1 MQKKNIIILFPIT
14 FLLYVLLVVIF
25 IQYANILGNN
35 ITTQQKIFSIS
46 AYLIAWLAIFVVI
59 TIFALYIILKSN
71 IEKKWK
77 VILSISWTIFT
88 PIYFVIY
95 CVKFKKIFEK
105 ELMDIDPIVNKIN
118 RSSLFSFIVLI
129 TTIILAI
136 STLIIEKSSISS
148 KHIINEWVGWFTIAL
163 IVVYFFSYT
172 YTTYCSNLFS
182 EKIISYMGKIPFAC
196 SFVWMY
202 SNKIIKNKM

>member
-14 FLLYVLLVVIF
+14 FLLYVLLTIIF
-25 IQYANILGNN
+25 VEYAKIFGNN
-35 ITTQQKIFSIS
+35 ITTEQKIFSIS
-46 AYLIAWLAIFVVI
+46 AFLIAWLVIFAII
-59 TIFALYIILKSN
+59 TAFALYIICKSD

-77 VILSISWTIFT
+77 IILSISWTIFT

-95 CVKFKKIFEK
+95 CIKFKKIFAN
-105 ELMDIDPIVNKIN
+105 ELININPNVNGIN
-118 RSSLFSFIVLI
+118 NSSLFSFIVLVI
-129 TTIILAI
+129 AIVLAI
-136 STLIIEKSSISS
+136 STLIIDNSSIAS
-148 KHIINEWVGWFTIAL
+148 KHIINECVGWFTIAL

-182 EKIISYMGKIPFAC
+182 EKIISYIGKIPFAC

-202 SNKIIKNKM
+202 SNKIIKKLI